1 MGARLSPQLSVVM
14 VVHTDSENFRMALEH
29 LRAQT
34 VLNLLELIIVAPSRK
49 ELNLDLRTLDGFSTH
64 KIVELR
70 TFESEGAAKAA
81 GVMAASAPLIAFVED
96 HSYPEPF
103 WAEALIS
110 AHSRGNLAAVGP
122 VMLNANPHCA
132 IAWGT
137 FLVFYG
143 QWMAAQPQK
152 EIKHLP
158 GNQSC
163 YRREL
168 LLTYHSRLSE
178 MLAAESV
185 LQWDLFA
192 RGHLLYQEPRAKV
205 YHLNFSRLGPA
216 LSEYC
221 LCSRIFAANRV
232 HEWNRMRRILY
243 AFASP
248 LLPLIRLRRS
258 LEDAGRARLRTGVTL
273 RALPSLFLTLCAG
286 SIGEFFGYTFGA
298 GKAHERL
305 LGFFSK
311 RHLFY
316 APRDL
321 EAVSKL
327 NHTPRGCA

>member
-1 MGARLSPQLSVVM
+1 MEDRPSPQLSVVM

-34 VLNLLELIIVAPSRK
+34 AFSLLELIIVVPSRK
-49 ELNLDLRTLDGFSTH
+49 ELNLGLRTVEGFSTH
-64 KIVELR
+64 KMVELGA
-70 TFESEGAAKAA
+70 FESEGAAKAA
-81 GVMAASAPLIAFVED
+81 GVIAASAPLIAFVED

-110 AHSRGNLAAVGP
+110 AHSKGNFAVVGP
-122 VMLNANPHCA
+122 VMLNANPHCGR
-132 IAWGT
+132 AWGA

-143 QWMAAQPQK
+143 QWMTVEPQT

-168 LLTYHSRLSE
+168 LLTYRSRLSE

-185 LQWDLFA
+185 LQWELFA
-192 RGHLLYQEPRAKV
+192 RGHLLYQEPSAKV
-205 YHLNFSRLGPA
+205 YHLNFSRLGPT

-232 HEWNRMRRILY
+232 HDWNRMRRILY
-243 AFASP
+243 ASASP

-273 RALPSLFLTLCAG
+273 RALPALFLTLCAG

-305 LGFFSK
+305 LGFLGK

-316 APRDL
+316 LPRDL
-321 EAVSKL
+321 EAVSRL
-327 NHTPRGCA
+327 